1 VRQANETMDKICTW
15 AFHRKIKFNTNKTQA
30 CIFHSR
36 ARMKGARLIFDNIE
50 IPICNYIKV
59 LGITLD
65 RDLTFI
71 KHINE
76 TTNKLVNIIPRIKNC
91 ANANFGPSAQA
102 LKLVYNSLAV
112 PVLTFGCEI
121 WGEALARK
129 SCRDKLLKAHKGFS
143 NIITRGFKSTPY
155 DTSFLLART
164 LPINLVVEANW
175 IC

>member
-1 VRQANETMDKICTW
+1 MNRVISFRDSKKEVSRGCPQGSPLSPLLWNIFFNTVLEIPLPPNGRSQAYADDLCIMFKGKDTETLVRQANETMDKICTW

-91 ANANFGPSAQA
+91 ANA
-102 LKLVYNSLAV
+102 
-112 PVLTFGCEI
+112 
-121 WGEALARK
+121 
-129 SCRDKLLKAHKGFS
+129 
-143 NIITRGFKSTPY
+143 
-155 DTSFLLART
+155 
-164 LPINLVVEANW
+164 
-175 IC
+175 